1 MQKYLPTYLDE
12 FAGLVNRYNRSTQA
26 FIGETDDSIL
36 VEVPLP
42 GVSKEQINLGYE
54 NGYLTVKAEEKEDA
68 CDSKFSFKSCR
79 QIHSRSYDYQI
90 AIPTGVDEQA
100 SPEAQLRDG
109 ILRVRFP
116 KSRAARPYKIEIK

>member
-26 FIGETDDSIL
+26 FIGETDESIL

-42 GVSKEQINLGYE
+42 GVSKEQIHLGYE
-54 NGYLTVKAEEKEDA
+54 NGFLTVKAEEKENGD
-68 CDSKFSFKSCR
+68 DKFSFKSCR
-79 QIHSRSYDYQI
+79 TYVHSRTYDYQI

-100 SPEAQLRDG
+100 APEAQFRDG